1 MPYPK
6 KQAKNDCETFEAKS
20 NGEKVIKIN
29 RPKIYKKNKNRNFS
43 TFSQSNRDLDT
54 DDEIFVSE
62 EEEEEEYEKES
73 ECDKIERFYYT
84 DDIKNECE
92 NLIKYLETSTDSDEL
107 KIKEFMIATICCKET
122 MINPINLSTEDS
134 KLAMST
140 AAKHGFSNVVK
151 FLISKGVE
159 KEHFTKD
166 HHTPLSLA
174 VAGNFF

>member
-1 MPYPK
+1 VSE

-73 ECDKIERFYYT
+73 VNIYF
-84 DDIKNECE
+84 
-92 NLIKYLETSTDSDEL
+92 
-107 KIKEFMIATICCKET
+107 
-122 MINPINLSTEDS
+122 S
-134 KLAMST
+134 KL
-140 AAKHGFSNVVK
+140 FSDLKLKYEYKNFDK
-151 FLISKGVE
+151 TPKLLSS
-159 KEHFTKD
+159 FTIIKV
-166 HHTPLSLA
+166 HWRYKI
-174 VAGNFF
+174 